1 MGLRCRQV
9 RCRRLVVAG
18 APVASLAVLD
28 AFDYDLP
35 IGAIAQRPVE
45 PRDSSRLL
53 VATADGAIEHRHV
66 SDLPEFLRPGDV
78 VVINDS
84 RVVPA
89 RLAMRKATGGVV
101 EVLLL
106 EPWSAVPT
114 AEVFAPDATWVALVR
129 PGRRVRSGTPLWSQA
144 QVVDGPDGPPALVVG
159 DELSGGRRLVTMAS
173 AADVRAAS
181 SMPLPPYI
189 TEVLD
194 EPERYQTVYAAVDGS
209 AAAPTAGLHF
219 TNELLARCERAGA
232 TVHRV
237 ELHVGLDTFRP
248 VTVADPADHVMHS
261 ERYVVPPGTWEAVSQ
276 AHEAGGRV
284 IAVGTTSVRALEAAA
299 QSGAL
304 SGRTDLFIRR
314 PFSFACVDLLMTNFH
329 LPRTTL
335 LMMIDAFVGPRWREL
350 YSTALASGY
359 RFLSFGDAMLL
370 ERAHR

>member
-1 MGLRCRQV
+1 
-9 RCRRLVVAG
+9 
-18 APVASLAVLD
+18 VLD